1 MNWIFWLILVIVLSF
16 VEIATVN
23 LVSIWFVASGIV
35 AMILSFFIEDTAI
48 ITTIFILLGMLLL
61 VISRPIVNKLR
72 SKDNEKTNLDR
83 IIGEDAIVTEEITKN
98 EVGEVK
104 VDGIIKCNAADE
116 IAIILDVKGNMF
128 LTDAITNEQVKYP
141 FSIQIDEILEE
152 NDENYAKYFEKN
164 QNILDIIEFLWE
176 NIVLE
181 VPISYTNASG
191 THLSG
196 QGWELNSKNEDDGLD
211 PRFEKLNELF
221 KGGE

>member
-48 ITTIFILLGMLLL
+48 ITTIFILLGILLL

-104 VDGIIKCNAADE
+104 VDGKRWSAISKDKCQKGDTVK
-116 IAIILDVKGNMF
+116 ILKIDGVK
-128 LTDAITNEQVKYP
+128 LIVKKE
-141 FSIQIDEILEE
+141 SE
-152 NDENYAKYFEKN
+152 
-164 QNILDIIEFLWE
+164 
-176 NIVLE
+176 
-181 VPISYTNASG
+181 
-191 THLSG
+191 
-196 QGWELNSKNEDDGLD
+196 
-211 PRFEKLNELF
+211 
-221 KGGE
+221 

>member
-104 VDGIIKCNAADE
+104 VDGKRWSAISKDKCAKGDTVKILK
-116 IAIILDVKGNMF
+116 IAGVK
-128 LTDAITNEQVKYP
+128 LIVKKE
-141 FSIQIDEILEE
+141 SE
-152 NDENYAKYFEKN
+152 
-164 QNILDIIEFLWE
+164 
-176 NIVLE
+176 
-181 VPISYTNASG
+181 
-191 THLSG
+191 
-196 QGWELNSKNEDDGLD
+196 
-211 PRFEKLNELF
+211 
-221 KGGE
+221 